1 MFSYRIPEI
10 LRLLNYLKAKN
21 KSMKFH
27 AIGLMS
33 GTSLDGLDICF
44 ARFEKQDSWSFE
56 IVKAE
61 TVPYPKDWEDQLRN
75 CIDFSAAEL
84 LELHS
89 EYGFY
94 LGKSVKNFIEK
105 HQIEN
110 IDLIASHGHTVFHQP
125 QKKFTLQIGDGRAI
139 KLATDLPVIYDFR
152 SQDVLMGGNGA
163 PLVPIGDELL
173 FSQYD
178 ACLNLGGFSNISLK
192 INDKRIAF
200 DIAPVN
206 IVLNKLVQKFNKNFD
221 ENGDLARKGK
231 INEDLLLQLNSLPFY
246 QQSHPK
252 SLGIEWCN
260 EKVFPLFET
269 LETVDIMAT
278 FTEHAAQQISKVFNE
293 NQLKNVLFTGGGTYN
308 QFLIEKIKANTNT
321 QIIIPENEIIE
332 YKEALIFAFM
342 GVLRLNNEINV
353 LSSATGSSHDH
364 SSGVIA

>member
-1 MFSYRIPEI
+1 MTFQ
-10 LRLLNYLKAKN
+10 
-21 KSMKFH
+21 

-44 ARFEKQDSWSFE
+44 AKFEKQNSWDFE
-56 IVKAE
+56 IITAA
-61 TVPYPKDWEDQLRN
+61 TIPYPKVLEDQLKN
-75 CIDFSAAEL
+75 SIYLSPEEL
-84 LELHS
+84 MELNS

-94 LGKSVKNFIEK
+94 LGKTVQNFIEK
-105 HQIEN
+105 YQLKH

-139 KLATDLPVIYDFR
+139 KIETGLPVLYDFR

-192 INDKRIAF
+192 VNNKRIAF

-206 IVLNKLVQKFNKNFD
+206 IVLNTLARQFNKDFD
-221 ENGDLARKGK
+221 ENGDLAKTGT
-231 INEDLLLQLNSLPFY
+231 INEELLSRLNSLEFY
-246 QQSHPK
+246 QKSYPK

-260 EKVFPLFET
+260 KNIFPLFKNIET
-269 LETVDIMAT
+269 INILAT
-278 FTEHAAQQISKVFNE
+278 FTEHAAQQISRIFNE
-293 NQLKNVLFTGGGTYN
+293 NHLKNVLCTGGGTFN
-308 QFLIEKIKANTNT
+308 QYLIENIRNKTNT
-321 QIIIPENEIIE
+321 EIIIPEKELVE

-342 GVLRLNNEINV
+342 GILKLNNEINV

-364 SSGVIA
+364 SSGIFA

>member
-1 MFSYRIPEI
+1 MMISQ
-10 LRLLNYLKAKN
+10 
-21 KSMKFH
+21 

-44 ARFEKQDSWSFE
+44 ARFEKSEQVWSFE
-56 IVKAE
+56 ILKSE
-61 TVPYPKDWEDQLRN
+61 TIPYPDSWENKLRN
-75 CIDFSAAEL
+75 AIYLSAEEL

-94 LGKSVKNFIEK
+94 LGRQVQEFIQKNK
-105 HQIEN
+105 LSH
-110 IDLIASHGHTVFHQP
+110 IDLISSHGHTVFHQP

-139 KLATDLPVIYDFR
+139 KLETGIPVVYDFR
-152 SQDVLMGGNGA
+152 SQDVLLGGNGA

-192 INDKRIAF
+192 ANGKRIAF

-206 IVLNKLVQKFNKNFD
+206 IVLNRLAQQFNKSFD
-221 ENGDLARKGK
+221 ENGELAGKGK
-231 INEDLLLQLNSLPFY
+231 INTSILNILNSLDFY
-246 QQSHPK
+246 KHSRPK

-260 EKVFPLFET
+260 TYIFPLIENIEYIDF
-269 LETVDIMAT
+269 MAT
-278 FTEHAAQQISKVFNE
+278 FTEHISQQISRVINE
-293 NQLKNVLFTGGGTYN
+293 NNLKNILFTGGGTYN
-308 QFLIEKIKANTNT
+308 SFLIEKIREKTRAE
-321 QIIIPENEIIE
+321 IIIPEPDIID

-353 LSSATGSSHDH
+353 FSSATGSSKDH
-364 SSGVIA
+364 CSGIMV

>member
-1 MFSYRIPEI
+1 MI
-10 LRLLNYLKAKN
+10 L
-21 KSMKFH
+21 H

-44 ARFEKQDSWSFE
+44 ARFEKKDFWNFD
-56 IVKAE
+56 ILRAE
-61 TVPYPKDWEDQLRN
+61 TIPYPKNWEEKLRN
-75 CIDFSAAEL
+75 SIHLSAEEL

-94 LGKSVKNFIEK
+94 LGKSARNFIGK
-105 HQIEN
+105 HQLEN
-110 IDLIASHGHTVFHQP
+110 VDLIASHGHTVFHQP

-139 KLATDLPVIYDFR
+139 KIENKLPVIYDFR

-173 FSQYD
+173 FSEYD

-192 INDKRIAF
+192 INEKRIAF

-206 IVLNKLVQKFNKNFD
+206 IVLNKLVEKFNKSFD
-221 ENGDLARKGK
+221 ENGDLARTGK
-231 INEDLLLQLNSLPFY
+231 IDEDLLFKLNSLKFY
-246 QQSHPK
+246 KQSQPK

-260 EKVFPLFET
+260 EFIFPEFENMDAID
-269 LETVDIMAT
+269 LLAT
-278 FTEHAAQQISKVFNE
+278 FTEHVAQQISSVINE
-293 NQLKNVLFTGGGTYN
+293 YQLKNILFTGGGTYN
-308 QFLIEKIKANTNT
+308 SYLIQKIKEKTTAE
-321 QIIIPENEIIE
+321 IIIPEREIID

-353 LSSATGSSHDH
+353 LSSATGSSYDH
-364 SSGVIA
+364 SSGIIV

>member
-1 MFSYRIPEI
+1 MI
-10 LRLLNYLKAKN
+10 
-21 KSMKFH
+21 FH

-44 ARFEKQDSWSFE
+44 AKFEKQDSWNFE
-56 IVKAE
+56 IIKSE
-61 TVPYPKDWEDQLRN
+61 IIPYSKDWEEKLRN
-75 CIDFSAAEL
+75 SIHLSAEKL
-84 LELHS
+84 LELNS

-94 LGKSVKNFIEK
+94 LGKSVKKFIEK
-105 HQIEN
+105 HQLQG

-139 KLATDLPVIYDFR
+139 KLETNLPVIYDFR

-163 PLVPIGDELL
+163 PLVPIGDQLL

-192 INDKRIAF
+192 INDQRIAF

-221 ENGDLARKGK
+221 ENGDLAKTGK
-231 INEDLLLQLNSLPFY
+231 INEKLLLQLNSLPFY

-260 EKVFPLFET
+260 ENIYPLFENIET
-269 LETVDIMAT
+269 LDVLAT
-278 FTEHAAQQISKVFNE
+278 FTEHTAQQISKVFNE
-293 NQLKNVLFTGGGTYN
+293 NQLKHVLFTGGGTFN
-308 QFLIEKIKANTNT
+308 QYLIEKIKAKTNT
-321 QIIIPENEIIE
+321 EIIVPNKEIIE

-353 LSSATGSSHDH
+353 LASATGSSNDH
-364 SSGVIA
+364 SSGIIV